1 MLLYKNESYNI
12 IGAAMEVHRVLGV
25 GFTEYVYQDAFEV
38 ECKNRGIPYVREKH
52 LTISYKG
59 SLLRH
64 DYFVDFLCYDS
75 IIVECKAVE
84 NLHPVHEA
92 QVINYLKATNL
103 SLGLLINFGEQ
114 SLRYKRL
121 INQTN

>member
-1 MLLYKNESYNI
+1 MLLIKDESYRI

-38 ECKNRGIPYVREKH
+38 EFKNRGIPYWREKH
-52 LTISYKG
+52 LTVSYKG
-59 SLLRH
+59 NVLRH
-64 DYFVDFLCYDS
+64 DYYVDFLCYDS

-84 NLHPVHEA
+84 KLHPVHEA
-92 QVINYLKATNL
+92 QVINYLKVTNL

-114 SLRYKRL
+114 SLQYKRL
-121 INQTN
+121 IR